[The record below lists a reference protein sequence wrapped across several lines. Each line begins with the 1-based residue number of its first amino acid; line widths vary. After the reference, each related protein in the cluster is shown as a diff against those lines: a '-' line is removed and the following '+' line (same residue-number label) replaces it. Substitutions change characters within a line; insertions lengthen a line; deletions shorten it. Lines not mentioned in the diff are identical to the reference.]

1 MRKIRGKGGA
11 GGGEDWWS
19 VKCVGG
25 IPGIPWLPPLRFGC
39 CFLILIRRT
48 FGQALRYFHVSNYTR
63 NLTQKNVLDCPF
75 FIVMY
80 LLFGFTANVLSID
93 GFRLSE
99 WVAWLAS
106 DQRSSALFGTAYS
119 RLNSHF
125 KQGFN
130 NVIMGMMVLFIS
142 MKCTQCNNAC
152 SGSEKCLSTYCT
164 KCTVSLH
171 CRTKSIYKKT
181 FFF

>member
-1 MRKIRGKGGA
+1 MF
-11 GGGEDWWS
+11 WT
-19 VKCVGG
+19 V
-25 IPGIPWLPPLRFGC
+25 P
-39 CFLILIRRT
+39 FLKSCT
-48 FGQALRYFHVSNYTR
+48 FCLALQQGR
-63 NLTQKNVLDCPF
+63 
-75 FIVMY
+75 
-80 LLFGFTANVLSID
+80 VLSID

-171 CRTKSIYKKT
+171 CRTKSIYKKNQVAFIFKKYT
-181 FFF
+181 ATTLFKLKKVFFCFFLSWCNYTLHALSNNSKLCIFASS